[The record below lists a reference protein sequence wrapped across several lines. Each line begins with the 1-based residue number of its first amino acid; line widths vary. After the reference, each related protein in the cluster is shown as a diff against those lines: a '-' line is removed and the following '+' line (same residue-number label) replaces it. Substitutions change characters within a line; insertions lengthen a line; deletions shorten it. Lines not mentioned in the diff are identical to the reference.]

1 MAKIIDPDLL
11 NQGTEI
17 VYDTVGKT
25 IQLIKAGNL
34 SDDGVTFQAVYSFSK
49 EEWKADANLV
59 KYKFPIVSI
68 TGEQFEFVDGWT
80 YKDATTVELLRDSGF
95 AVKNGDGSSAEEF
108 AGVITLGTLGGTD
121 QVYYQQEID
130 GVSSDIILKGVVNQ
144 CIKIYGDETHG
155 DVDNRDFLKLF
166 VREQAKK
173 YGTSN
178 NIDIGVSTFT
188 YQAYRF
194 PLTNSDDLKVTES
207 DATVDTYGVTI
218 EYFSTPQSRDIG
230 GTNYNFNII
239 IDGNNKTTEEIY
251 MAVQSQLR
259 KNVDIDTGAGNV
271 IGKTADDLLKFVG
284 DTLVTS
290 TGVYIDN
297 FLSEDTNSIQFYD
310 ITDTMRI
317 FPFVSA
323 LLLNFSD
330 TLVTSGDSIYRL
342 FTSDTFGTSGATL
355 VNDANGDPI
364 SGDIVSSSISVSYDY
379 DGEGVGDLDV
389 TLVCIGLEK
398 AQYVLATGTIF
409 RSTSNSITA
418 TASLERNYSN
428 N

>member
-1 MAKIIDPDLL
+1 MAKITDPDLL

-17 VYDTVGKT
+17 VYDTANKT
-25 IQLIKAGNL
+25 VQLLIAGNL
-34 SDDGVTFQAVYSFSK
+34 STDGVTFQAVYSFSK
-49 EEWKADANLV
+49 EEWKTDANLV
-59 KYKFPIVSI
+59 KYKFPIISI

-95 AVKNGDGSSAEEF
+95 AVKNGDGTSAEEF

-121 QVYYQQEID
+121 QVYYQQIID
-130 GVSSDIILKGVVNQ
+130 GTSTDIVLAGVVNQ
-144 CIKIYGDETHG
+144 CVKVYGDASH
-155 DVDNRDFLKLF
+155 DDFDYRDFLKLF
-166 VREQAKK
+166 VREQAKL

-178 NIDIGVSTFT
+178 NVDIGVADFT

-194 PLTNSDDLKVTES
+194 PLTNADDLKVTEP
-207 DATVDTYGVTI
+207 DVTVDAYGVTV
-218 EYFSTPQSRDIG
+218 EYFSTPQSRTIG
-230 GTNYNFNII
+230 SSDYDFDII
-239 IDGNNKTTEEIY
+239 IDGNNRTTEDIY
-251 MAVQSQLR
+251 MAIQSLLR
-259 KNVDIDTGAGNV
+259 KNTDIDSGAGSV
-271 IGKTADDLLKFVG
+271 IGKTADELLKFVG

-310 ITDTMRI
+310 ITGTMRV

-323 LLLNFSD
+323 LQLNFSN

-342 FTSDTFGTSGATL
+342 FTTATFGTAGATL
-355 VNDANGDPI
+355 VDDADGNPI
-364 SGDIVSSSISVSYDY
+364 SGNITGSSVSASYDY

-398 AQYVLATGTIF
+398 AQYVLATGTIY

-418 TASLERNYSN
+418 TAALERNYSN
-428 N
+428 D